1 MSDYSNKN
9 EKVSLEDIQDQREK
23 EANAQFRKSVL
34 AVAEAFF
41 AMSKE
46 EREAMVDYVKNKD
59 DEWEE

>member
-41 AMSKE
+41 TMSKE